1 MTRLFTILSIAIF
14 TISLFSC
21 KPAAEDRNKMHENA
35 KRVSDSI
42 ARTIDGPLNEV
53 MPKPAAPVADTSKK

>member
-42 ARTIDGPLNEV
+42 AIDGPLNEV